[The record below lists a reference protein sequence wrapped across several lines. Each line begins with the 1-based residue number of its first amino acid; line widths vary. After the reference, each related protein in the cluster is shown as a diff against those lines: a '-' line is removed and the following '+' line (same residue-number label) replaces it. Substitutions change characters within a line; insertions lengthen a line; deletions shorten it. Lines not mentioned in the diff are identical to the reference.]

1 MLGQYNGG
9 WNNMRYKLNQIAV
22 RAKQDKRLKFTS
34 LVHLINTEN
43 LARCYKELKRNK
55 ACGVDQITVESYG
68 ENLNEKLEVLVES
81 MKRKQYQ
88 PQPVKRVYIPKAG
101 SKEKR
106 GLGIPSTEDKLVQIM
121 LKKILENIYEA
132 NFLDSS
138 YGFRPGRNCHQA
150 VNALDKAVMYKPINY
165 IVEVD
170 IKKFYDNI
178 QHKWLMRCLRE
189 RITDPNL
196 LWLVKRFLKAGIVEA
211 GNYEATKQGTPQGG
225 IVSPVLAN
233 IYLHYVLDLWIEKK
247 FKPRSRGYI
256 QLIRFCDD
264 FVVCCESKVDAE
276 EFLELLKQRLN
287 KFGLE
292 VSENKTRVVKFGKR
306 EWQQAIREK
315 RRTESFNFLGFT
327 HYGAKSRR
335 GRLMMGHKTSKLNLA
350 RKLKE
355 IKEWLKIVRGSIR
368 LKDWW
373 QVLKAK
379 LIGHYNYFGISGN
392 YWCLKQFYTSVRKL
406 AFKWINRRSQKK
418 SMTWEQF
425 VHYVEVNPLPKPKIH
440 FSLYA

>member
-1 MLGQYNGG
+1 
-9 WNNMRYKLNQIAV
+9 MRYKLNQIAV

-306 EWQQAIREK
+306 EWQRAIREK

-327 HYGAKSRR
+327 YYGAKSRR

-379 LIGHYNYFGISGN
+379 LTGHYNYFGISGN

>member
-1 MLGQYNGG
+1 
-9 WNNMRYKLNQIAV
+9 MRYKLNQIAV

-306 EWQQAIREK
+306 EWQRAIREK

-379 LIGHYNYFGISGN
+379 LTGHYNYFGISGN
-392 YWCLKQFYTSVRKL
+392 YWCLRGCPETSK
-406 AFKWINRRSQKK
+406 FKHI
-418 SMTWEQF
+418 
-425 VHYVEVNPLPKPKIH
+425 P
-440 FSLYA
+440 SLT

>member
-1 MLGQYNGG
+1 MQD
-9 WNNMRYKLNQIAV
+9 KLNQIAV

-34 LVHLINTEN
+34 LIHLINVGN
-43 LARCYKELKRNK
+43 LAECYKELKRNK
-55 ACGVDQITVESYG
+55 ACGIDWVTVEAYG
-68 ENLNEKLEVLVES
+68 ENLKERLEGLVDS
-81 MKRKQYQ
+81 MKGKQYQ
-88 PQPVKRVYIPKAG
+88 PQPVRRVYIPKAG

-138 YGFRPGRNCHQA
+138 YGFRPGRNCHQT
-150 VNALDKAVMYKPINY
+150 VNALDKAVRYKPINY

-196 LWLVKRFLKAGIVEA
+196 LWLIKRFLKAGIVEA
-211 GNYEATKQGTPQGG
+211 GYYEATKQGTPQGG

-233 IYLHYVLDLWIEKK
+233 IYLHYVLDLWLEKK

-327 HYGAKSRR
+327 HYGAKSRL

-355 IKEWLKIVRGSIR
+355 IKEWLEKVRGSIR

-379 LIGHYNYFGISGN
+379 LTGHYNYFGISGN

>member
-1 MLGQYNGG
+1 
-9 WNNMRYKLNQIAV
+9 MRYKLNQIAV

-138 YGFRPGRNCHQA
+138 YGFRSGRNCHQA

-306 EWQQAIREK
+306 EWQRAIREK

-379 LIGHYNYFGISGN
+379 LTGHYNYFGISGN

-425 VHYVEVNPLPKPKIH
+425 VHYVEVNPLPKPKKKYI
-440 FSLYA
+440 FLYMHKRDDCEN

>member
-1 MLGQYNGG
+1 
-9 WNNMRYKLNQIAV
+9 
-22 RAKQDKRLKFTS
+22 
-34 LVHLINTEN
+34 
-43 LARCYKELKRNK
+43 
-55 ACGVDQITVESYG
+55 
-68 ENLNEKLEVLVES
+68 

-264 FVVCCESKVDAE
+264 FVVCWESKVDAE

-306 EWQQAIREK
+306 EWQRAIREK

-379 LIGHYNYFGISGN
+379 LTGHYNYFGISGN

-406 AFKWINRRSQKK
+406 AFKWINRLSQKK

>member
-1 MLGQYNGG
+1 MQFCERLVG
-9 WNNMRYKLNQIAV
+9 KL
-22 RAKQDKRLKFTS
+22 RR
-34 LVHLINTEN
+34 
-43 LARCYKELKRNK
+43 
-55 ACGVDQITVESYG
+55 
-68 ENLNEKLEVLVES
+68 
-81 MKRKQYQ
+81 
-88 PQPVKRVYIPKAG
+88 
-101 SKEKR
+101 
-106 GLGIPSTEDKLVQIM
+106 ST
-121 LKKILENIYEA
+121 
-132 NFLDSS
+132 
-138 YGFRPGRNCHQA
+138 
-150 VNALDKAVMYKPINY
+150 
-165 IVEVD
+165 
-170 IKKFYDNI
+170 
-178 QHKWLMRCLRE
+178 
-189 RITDPNL
+189 L
-196 LWLVKRFLKAGIVEA
+196 L
-211 GNYEATKQGTPQGG
+211 
-225 IVSPVLAN
+225 
-233 IYLHYVLDLWIEKK
+233 
-247 FKPRSRGYI
+247 
-256 QLIRFCDD
+256 
-264 FVVCCESKVDAE
+264 VVCCESKVEAE

-335 GRLMMGHKTSKLNLA
+335 GRLIMGHKTSKLNLA

-368 LKDWW
+368 LKAWW

-379 LIGHYNYFGISGN
+379 LTGHYNYFGISGN

>member
-1 MLGQYNGG
+1 
-9 WNNMRYKLNQIAV
+9 MRYKLNQIAV

-256 QLIRFCDD
+256 QVIRFCDD

-306 EWQQAIREK
+306 EWQRAIREK

-379 LIGHYNYFGISGN
+379 LTGHYNYFGISGN